1 MDHASPDT
9 SGPNRPDNIVSGR
22 VRRGLIAATVAIV
35 VLTAAAPGSASVVVG
50 DAATAGSMAVRVV
63 PDPADGLLPFPIGA
77 FPRCVVANNF
87 GGFSKAH
94 GPGAHQGVD
103 IGADEGTPVYA
114 VEDGVLTR
122 QLTDPDSSAGLGWI
136 LLGVSDTQYRYY
148 HLFDFAE
155 GLEVGSQ
162 VERGQRIGSVG
173 STGNAHPTGWH
184 LHFEVRPGPQPE
196 RGSATAVDP
205 VPLLDIPENCTVY

>member
-1 MDHASPDT
+1 M
-9 SGPNRPDNIVSGR
+9 IE
-22 VRRGLIAATVAIV
+22 IAE
-35 VLTAAAPGSASVVVG
+35 AANVG
-50 DAATAGSMAVRVV
+50 ATAQRVV
-63 PDPADGLLPFPIGA
+63 PDPAEGLLPFPVSP
-77 FPRCVVANNF
+77 FPRCVVADNY
-87 GGFSKAH
+87 GGNSKAN
-94 GPGAHQGVD
+94 GPGGHEGVD

-122 QLTDPDSSAGLGWI
+122 QLTDLSSAAGLGWI

-148 HLFDFAE
+148 HLFEFAD
-155 GLEVGSQ
+155 GLEVGSTVRQ
-162 VERGQRIGSVG
+162 GDAIGSVG

-205 VPLLDIPENCTVY
+205 MPLLDIPETCTVY